1 MADPEESSLGS
12 YSPVDYMSI
21 TSFPRLPEE
30 DPGGEQG
37 ARAGEQQ
44 EEEESFLGE
53 HDADPDGFLKSAR
66 LQRLPSSEMGSQ
78 DASPLRETAKDP
90 FSSDCSCRQDSLTVI
105 ITACLTFAVGV
116 TIALIMQIYFG
127 DPQIFH
133 QGAVVSDAAPCTA
146 LGIDVLER
154 KGSSVDA
161 AIVTV
166 LCLGIVNAH
175 TSGIG
180 GGGVMLIHDIRNN
193 ATAVIDFRETAPSG
207 IQEASVRLDC
217 REKPGILVGVPGMLK
232 GLFKAHELYGKLP
245 WSEIISKA
253 AAVARD
259 GFNVT
264 HDLAGAVNGVRDQNL
279 SDGFRETF
287 FPDGQ
292 PLLAGAFAR
301 RPDLAAILDAVAAGG
316 VEAYYSGN
324 LTQEMVSEVSAYGG
338 VLTEEDFSN
347 YSVTV
352 EKPVQ
357 TVYQGHLVFAPPAP
371 HAGPALMTALNILEG
386 VNLTRHT
393 PRASA
398 LHWITETL
406 KIALATASNLGD
418 PSHDPTLPGFVE
430 EILR

>member
-1 MADPEESSLGS
+1 
-12 YSPVDYMSI
+12 
-21 TSFPRLPEE
+21 
-30 DPGGEQG
+30 
-37 ARAGEQQ
+37 
-44 EEEESFLGE
+44 
-53 HDADPDGFLKSAR
+53 
-66 LQRLPSSEMGSQ
+66 
-78 DASPLRETAKDP
+78 
-90 FSSDCSCRQDSLTVI
+90 
-105 ITACLTFAVGV
+105 
-116 TIALIMQIYFG
+116 
-127 DPQIFH
+127 
-133 QGAVVSDAAPCTA
+133 
-146 LGIDVLER
+146 
-154 KGSSVDA
+154 
-161 AIVTV
+161 
-166 LCLGIVNAH
+166 
-175 TSGIG
+175 
-180 GGGVMLIHDIRNN
+180 
-193 ATAVIDFRETAPSG
+193 
-207 IQEASVRLDC
+207 
-217 REKPGILVGVPGMLK
+217 MLK

-357 TVYQGHLVFAPPAP
+357 TVYQG
-371 HAGPALMTALNILEG
+371 N
-386 VNLTRHT
+386 RH
-393 PRASA
+393 
-398 LHWITETL
+398 I
-406 KIALATASNLGD
+406 
-418 PSHDPTLPGFVE
+418 
-430 EILR
+430 